1 MQFVKD
7 NKIVEHSGIFTVN
20 REVLTEEVHP
30 SYTWVDTVE
39 TSDTQSEIFVPEHTS
54 QIYELRELEVPYNE
68 LTEQEIKNLGYT
80 LVPDQPEYD
89 PIWHKCVWVGHQWLT
104 VPSKK
109 AIHREVKWVRIRNRR
124 NHLLNTT
131 DEIIR
136 QHIEDNQQIP
146 SEWVEYRNALRN
158 IPNVY
163 ETGEIDDADLVVF
176 PEMPHQFEQ
185 PLYKELYDK
194 LNDENVIEALRINR
208 NTLYQNLLD
217 VKWKQLRNIENQISD
232 SELDAQV
239 QYLEDLI
246 DEHMKDVMTPDSH

>member
-1 MQFVKD
+1 MLYSYKKGIPKELPETITVQETVFEEVTHD
-7 NKIVEHSGIFTVN
+7 VVTDENGIEETITVTETLGRNVETV
-20 REVLTEEVHP
+20 LSPPFTEEQLLKAGYVLA
-30 SYTWVDTVE
+30 TE
-39 TSDTQSEIFVPEHTS
+39 PEHDPV
-54 QIYELRELEVPYNE
+54 RENC
-68 LTEQEIKNLGYT
+68 
-80 LVPDQPEYD
+80 
-89 PIWHKCVWVGHQWLT
+89 IWRNGKWLT

-109 AIHREVKWVRIRNRR
+109 AIHREVKWMRIRNRR
-124 NHLLNTT
+124 NYLLNTT

-146 SEWVEYRNALRN
+146 SEWVEYRNTLRN

-163 ETGEIDDADLVVF
+163 ETGEIDDVDLVVF

-194 LNDENVIEALRINR
+194 LNDENVIEALRNR
-208 NTLYQNLLD
+208 RNHLYQNLLD

-232 SELDAQV
+232 SDLDAQV

-246 DEHMKDVMTPDSH
+246 DENMKDVMTEASDSNEITQDV